1 MNNQQ
6 LIDFLNKIR
15 QNIESFSLTV
25 SKGEVDTKEASVII
39 KETKNNLTHL
49 QNILKAEES
58 LREMKAS
65 NR

>member
-6 LIDFLNKIR
+6 LTDFLNKIR
-15 QNIESFSLTV
+15 QNIESLTLIV
-25 SKGEVDTKEASVII
+25 SKGEVDTKEASLII

-49 QNILKAEES
+49 QNILRAEES

-65 NR
+65 TR

>member
-6 LIDFLNKIR
+6 LIEFLNKIR

-25 SKGEVDTKEASVII
+25 SKGEVDTKEASLII
-39 KETKNNLTHL
+39 KETKNNLIHL
-49 QNILKAEES
+49 QNIVKAEES

>member
-6 LIDFLNKIR
+6 LIEFLNKIR

-25 SKGEVDTKEASVII
+25 SKGDVDTKEASLII
-39 KETKNNLTHL
+39 KETKNNLIHL
-49 QNILKAEES
+49 QNIVKAEES

>member
-6 LIDFLNKIR
+6 LTDFLNKTRGTID
-15 QNIESFSLTV
+15 SLAV
-25 SKGEVDTKEASVII
+25 VLSKNEIDTKEASLII

-49 QNILKAEES
+49 QNILRAEES

-65 NR
+65 SR

>member
-6 LIDFLNKIR
+6 LIEFLNKIR

-25 SKGEVDTKEASVII
+25 SKGDVDTKEASLII

-49 QNILKAEES
+49 QNIVRAEES

>member
-39 KETKNNLTHL
+39 KETKNNLAHL
-49 QNILKAEES
+49 QNILRAEES

>member
-1 MNNQQ
+1 MNNQ

-15 QNIESFSLTV
+15 KNIESFNTTICKS
-25 SKGEVDTKEASVII
+25 EIDAKEALEII

-49 QNILKAEES
+49 QNILRAEES
-58 LREMKAS
+58 LRESKTS

>member
-25 SKGEVDTKEASVII
+25 SKGEVDTKEASLII

-49 QNILKAEES
+49 QNIVRAEES

>member
-6 LIDFLNKIR
+6 LIEFLNKIR

-25 SKGEVDTKEASVII
+25 SKGEVDTKEASLII

-49 QNILKAEES
+49 QNIVRAEES